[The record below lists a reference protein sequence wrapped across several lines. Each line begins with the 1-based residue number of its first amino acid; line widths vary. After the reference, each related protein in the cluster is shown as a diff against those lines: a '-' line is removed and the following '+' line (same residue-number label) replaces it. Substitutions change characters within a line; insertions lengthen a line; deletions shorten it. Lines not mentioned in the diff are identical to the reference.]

1 MRVLYI
7 IDSLINAGAETSLVH
22 MAPGYRDLGMELH
35 VAFLKSRW
43 HVAANLEAAG
53 ATLHPVELD
62 RSRARQLVALVRLI
76 RQLEP
81 DIVHTTLYEADV
93 LGRLA
98 AKATGVPS
106 VTTIATDIYSPAKWA
121 EPSTSRLKMG
131 AAQGVDVA
139 TARLASR
146 FHAVSEAT
154 ARAVVERLRVSP
166 DRVDVIPRA
175 RRRDI
180 LGEPSAE
187 RRSAVRAALGLRDDV
202 PVVLAVARHEH
213 VKGMD
218 VLVQAARQMRSTV
231 PDLVV
236 LVAGREGRETLGLRD
251 ALASGGLDGTVRLLG
266 ARKDVPDLIV
276 AADVVAVP
284 SRVEGM
290 PGAVLEAMA
299 LERPVVASDIPMVR
313 EAIGDLAC
321 ALVPVE
327 DADALGYALARCLS
341 RGPDRALLQ
350 AARARFDEGHS
361 PDAVVERMSGLYL
374 RASTKRPRSAR

>member
-1 MRVLYI
+1 MRVLYV

-22 MAPGYRDLGMELH
+22 MAPGYRDLGMDLH

-43 HVAANLEAAG
+43 HVAADLEDAG

-62 RSRARQLVALVRLI
+62 RLRTRQLVALIRLI
-76 RQLEP
+76 RELKP
-81 DIVHTTLYEADV
+81 HIVHTTLYEADV

-98 AKATGVPS
+98 ARATGVPS
-106 VTTIATDIYSPAKWA
+106 VTTIATDVYSPAKRA
-121 EPSTSRLKMG
+121 EPSTSRLKLS

-154 ARAVVERLRVSP
+154 ARAVVDQLRVAP

-187 RRSAVRAALGLRDDV
+187 RRSAVRAALGLQDDV

-213 VKGMD
+213 VKGLD
-218 VLVQAARQMRSTV
+218 VLVHAALQMRATV
-231 PDLVV
+231 NDVVV
-236 LVAGREGRETLGLRD
+236 LVAGREGRETTALRD
-251 ALASGGLDGTVRLLG
+251 SIASGGLDGTVRLLG
-266 ARKDVPDLIV
+266 ARTDVPDLIV

-299 LERPVVASDIPMVR
+299 LGRPVVASDIPMVR
-313 EAIGDLAC
+313 EAIGDLAF
-321 ALVPVE
+321 ALVPVN
-327 DADALGYALARCLS
+327 DAPALCSALGRCLTS
-341 RGPDRALLQ
+341 KSDPAQLRL
-350 AARARFDEGHS
+350 ARARFDTMYSAE
-361 PDAVVERMSGLYL
+361 AVVERMRDFYAVAVPS
-374 RASTKRPRSAR
+374 